1 MNEDIRMEEWY
12 WKYQKEDDDQNDERA
27 LNVKKNR
34 RYSRFLKWARRI
46 LLVELAVIGFEGL
59 FRFGSLIRGYDSIG
73 GEGILLIALAG
84 VSVWYLRQ
92 LIK

>member
-1 MNEDIRMEEWY
+1 MDDIRMENWY
-12 WKYQKEDDDQNDERA
+12 WTRVKEDDIQNAERTTEI
-27 LNVKKNR
+27 KKHR
-34 RYSRFLKWARRI
+34 RYARFLKWARRI